1 MLYRTA
7 VSSAIRAAAAPSR
20 FTAQRHAGL
29 GARAYS
35 TEKTKSGG
43 NGLLFAAL
51 AGLGIAGGIYY
62 NSSSQSAVKQPAG
75 AAAAVV
81 AEEPKH
87 AFDPKEFK
95 AFKLKE
101 VQPINH
107 NTSVFRFELPEDSV
121 SGLHVASCVIT
132 RYPITK
138 KDGSPGYIIRPYT
151 PTSDERA
158 KGYVDFVIKNY
169 PEGKMSKHIHQLKV
183 GDELEIKGPIP
194 KLNWEENKFDHVGL
208 IAGGTGITPMLQIIR
223 RVFQQS
229 EGRDKTKITLVFAN
243 QTEEDILLR
252 DELDNYAKK
261 HPDQIKVF
269 YLLDRPSEKWDGGQG
284 FVSEK
289 IVKELMPGPNEPK
302 TLVGVCG
309 PDKML
314 ELIAGP
320 KAKDKSQGELGG
332 ILKELGYTSE
342 HVYKF

>member
-1 MLYRTA
+1 MQ
-7 VSSAIRAAAAPSR
+7 VVGWKHWIDQWF
-20 FTAQRHAGL
+20 FT
-29 GARAYS
+29 
-35 TEKTKSGG
+35 
-43 NGLLFAAL
+43 
-51 AGLGIAGGIYY
+51 
-62 NSSSQSAVKQPAG
+62 
-75 AAAAVV
+75 
-81 AEEPKH
+81 
-87 AFDPKEFK
+87 
-95 AFKLKE
+95 
-101 VQPINH
+101 
-107 NTSVFRFELPEDSV
+107 
-121 SGLHVASCVIT
+121 
-132 RYPITK
+132 
-138 KDGSPGYIIRPYT
+138 
-151 PTSDERA
+151 
-158 KGYVDFVIKNY
+158 
-169 PEGKMSKHIHQLKV
+169 
-183 GDELEIKGPIP
+183 
-194 KLNWEENKFDHVGL
+194 
-208 IAGGTGITPMLQIIR
+208 GGTGITPMLQIIR